1 MSTEASPVLPIAVLG
16 GGVTGLATAS
26 TLARQ
31 GHRVRL
37 FESSDHLGGAV
48 QSEVTSD
55 GWLSEAGP
63 NSLLLS
69 DPEVRRLF
77 ETLNLGSQLQTAR
90 PEAKNR
96 YLVRDGQLMAAPS
109 SPGSFFSSRLFSVGA
124 KFRIFAELLK
134 RPRTRTTDIS
144 LASFVE
150 SHFGQE
156 IVDYA
161 LQPFVSGVYAGN
173 PAKLSARHAFP
184 QLWES
189 EQQRGSVIR
198 GMIAAGKARKARGEP
213 RPGIISFERGLQTL
227 PDAMAAQLP
236 PGSIELRARVETLIG
251 DGRPWKVIWSRDG
264 ITTTETFSSVVLALP
279 SLALSRLTVGP
290 LGERPLAALDAIEY
304 PSVASLF
311 LGYRRDQVKH
321 PLDGFGVLI
330 PAVERRQILGVLFS
344 SSLFPGR
351 APADHVALT
360 IMLGGSAHPERAQ
373 LDTPAALNLV
383 KPELASLLGVSGEP
397 TILRHHRWPRAIPQY
412 NLGYERFLEL
422 FEQTENAHPG
432 LIFGGHVR
440 DGISLSSCLVAGL
453 RLADRA
459 MAATRIRGA

>member
-1 MSTEASPVLPIAVLG
+1 MSNEASPVLPIAVLG

-26 TLARQ
+26 TLARR

-37 FESSDHLGGAV
+37 FDSSDHLGGAV
-48 QSEVTSD
+48 QTEVTSD

-63 NSLLLS
+63 NSLLLG
-69 DPEVRRLF
+69 DPEVRKLF

-109 SPGSFFSSRLFSVGA
+109 SPGSFFSSRLFSTGA

-144 LASFVE
+144 LAAFIE

-173 PAKLSARHAFP
+173 PAKLSAKHAFP

-189 EQQRGSVIR
+189 EQHRGSVIR
-198 GMIAAGKARKARGEP
+198 GMMAAGKARKARGEP

-236 PGSIELRARVETLIG
+236 AGSIELRARVETLIG
-251 DGRPWKVIWSRDG
+251 DGPWKVIWSRDG

-279 SLALSRLTVGP
+279 ALALSRLTVGP
-290 LGERPLAALDAIEY
+290 LGERPLASLDAIEY

-311 LGYRRDQVKH
+311 LGYRRNQVKH

-383 KPELASLLGVSGEP
+383 KPELASLLGVSGDP

-422 FEQTENAHPG
+422 IERTEIAHPG
-432 LIFGGHVR
+432 LIIGGHVR

-453 RLADRA
+453 RLAERA
-459 MAATRIRGA
+459 LVTSGKRNA